1 MSFAIFML
9 KYDSSIF
16 YLDINFQRQYGSV
29 SLRLLYVFEDF
40 PEETVTYGNRHLM
53 QNLIG

>member
-40 PEETVTYGNRHLM
+40 PEETVTYGN
-53 QNLIG
+53 